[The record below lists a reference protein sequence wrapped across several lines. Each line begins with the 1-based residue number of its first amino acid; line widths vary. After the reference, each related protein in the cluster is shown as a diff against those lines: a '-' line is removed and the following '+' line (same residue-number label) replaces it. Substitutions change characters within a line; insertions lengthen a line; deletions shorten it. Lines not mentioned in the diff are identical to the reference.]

1 MKERGKKLLTI
12 QVKLYF
18 KFDFEFINT
27 FNCNIFFHAS
37 YGSFIWNRI
46 HILVAEKEIR
56 KI

>member
-46 HILVAEKEIR
+46 HILVVEKGIR